1 MGVLRVTR
9 WSRAARARL
18 GYGAGCAGVAAGAWL
33 QFGCGVGLMVGGALT
48 AGSFLL
54 LVDVDEA
61 EEAQE

>member
-1 MGVLRVTR
+1 MGFLRVTR

-18 GYGAGCAGVAAGAWL
+18 GYWSGCAGVAAGAWV
-33 QFGCGVGLMVGGALT
+33 QFGAGVGLMVGGVLT